1 MLSPT
6 LERHSGQSL
15 SLVYDSLTDLALST
29 NPQTSYKFA
38 SSAIQRLSDPKI
50 TAIFLVN
57 PAAHDPK
64 DTYSLKGLFSS
75 QVSYG
80 KQGIINVRI
89 T

>member
-1 MLSPT
+1 
-6 LERHSGQSL
+6 

-29 NPQTSYKFA
+29 NSQTTYQFA
-38 SSAIQRLSDPKI
+38 SSAIERLSVTRI
-50 TAIFLVN
+50 TAVFLLN

-75 QVSYG
+75 QATYG
-80 KQGIINVRI
+80 KQGITNVRI